1 MKKALAILAALALV
15 ASAASAEITIGG
27 WGRGIFAVSNSGAD
41 NATTWVGNMPSWDWG
56 GKDAQG
62 AGGARIG
69 VTLAGSADKVGF
81 QIDLTGDGGS
91 INAGDQQLIWVK
103 PVDMIKLSL
112 GRVQVDTLRGNAG
125 FGSYN
130 WYRAYG
136 ESRGLYGEDFIFF
149 RLSTGIGANKE
160 SNNRQG
166 MIIEITPVE
175 GLFIGVALR
184 NVTGTAVNDG
194 SGTDKAWHTNQ
205 IDLVLPNGQ
214 YQVGYT
220 IAGIGTIR
228 AQYIGLFNYDT
239 GKNVSDIEAA
249 FKLTAVENLLVD
261 VGYHMNLA
269 ENTDKLIS
277 LYANYKAGA
286 ATIHALGRVSLPG
299 TGSNMGIY
307 AGAGL
312 DYGFDGGIGI
322 NADVRYSNKYDQN
335 MAAASTANDK
345 ITFMVGVTESL
356 GNGLIGI
363 GFEGSK
369 EADFGYS
376 IPVRFE
382 YCF

>member
-81 QIDLTGDGGS
+81 QIDLNGDGGS
-91 INAGDQQLIWVK
+91 INAGDQQLIWAK

-136 ESRGLYGEDFIFF
+136 ESRGIYGEDFIFF

-184 NVTGTAVNDG
+184 NVTGTDVNDG

-249 FKLTAVENLLVD
+249 FKLTAVENLYAD
-261 VGYHMNLA
+261 IGYHMDLA
-269 ENTDKLIS
+269 DNSNKLIS

-286 ATIHALGRVSLPG
+286 ATIHALGRLTLPSSG
-299 TGSNMGIY
+299 DMGMY
-307 AGAGL
+307 FGAGL

-322 NADVRYSNKYDQN
+322 NADVRYANKVDI
-335 MAAASTANDK
+335 AGANDR
-345 ITFMVGVTESL
+345 ITFMLGVTESL
-356 GNGLIGI
+356 GNGLVGI
-363 GFEGSK
+363 AFEGSNAAK
-369 EADFGYS
+369 FGFS
-376 IPVRFE
+376 VPVRFE